1 MYNVYDDMGITIDYG
16 INLQYFDKYFVI
28 ILDILYQPVELTNV
42 RSVRESFTRQ
52 QMDSQSVR
60 SVVGKSKLFIL
71 QIFTECE
78 KLFKLQ
84 IFTECENK

>member
-1 MYNVYDDMGITIDYG
+1 MLLSGSFTT
-16 INLQYFDKYFVI
+16 
-28 ILDILYQPVELTNV
+28 ILYQPVELTNV

-60 SVVGKSKLFIL
+60 SVVGKSKLLIL

-78 KLFKLQ
+78 KLFILQ
-84 IFTECENK
+84 IFIIYRMRK